1 MFIYYK
7 TSNKTN
13 IFFVKKIF
21 SMDAELLHDIVFM
34 CLLLIVVML
43 GAVAALQYK
52 VYKYKHKIYFIR
64 RDRERCNELLYAA
77 KDGYY
82 CFVYPD
88 QKVKD
93 PQKGIMEKCSRRL
106 AVLLNLKDGTA
117 ASFAEVLESFN
128 KDDAKVLKKYISF
141 LQQEGRSF
149 EDMLYLKGGR
159 SICVYGNR
167 INGAD
172 NNLYCD
178 IVWFRDVTPETSKIG
193 ELLQEK
199 KDVEDS
205 LNRLEQII
213 DGIDYPVWLRDEN
226 LKMLVVNKKYLEFTS
241 DANKSEVLKKQI
253 EICNN
258 KGEAIALT
266 LAAAAQKSKK
276 MQKRKLNIVRGGELF
291 NFELRESPYYVG
303 DALDKIGTVGY
314 LVDNTALEKA
324 KRNFKINQ
332 NNHLEV
338 LGALGTAFAIFD
350 DRSKLY
356 FYNVS
361 FKRLWN
367 LDNEFLEKTPSYLQF
382 LETVRE
388 NKMLP
393 PVPDI
398 KNFKQEEMSVFGGFI
413 ETKEDLL
420 HLPDGRTIRR
430 LRTPHPNGV
439 IFAFEDVSD
448 RLATMRRLNDLT
460 SMQQSILDNLS
471 DSVLIFGPHQR
482 LKFYN
487 RSYLKLWGLDFER
500 LQDEP
505 KLDEVISLQ
514 KLFFSNVDDWAAFKN
529 SIMDNIMSGRRFNLL
544 RDDNTD
550 LAVSPLIFYDGSLMI
565 TYTVK

>member
-1 MFIYYK
+1 
-7 TSNKTN
+7 
-13 IFFVKKIF
+13 
-21 SMDAELLHDIVFM
+21 MDAELLRDIIYVSLF
-34 CLLLIVVML
+34 LIFIML
-43 GAVAALQYK
+43 GVLAALQLK
-52 VYKYKHKIYFIR
+52 IYKYKHKIYFIR
-64 RDRERCNELLYAA
+64 RDRERCNEVLYAA
-77 KDGYY
+77 KDGYF

-93 PQKGIMEKCSRRL
+93 PQKGITEKSSRRL
-106 AVLLNLKDGTA
+106 AVMLGLKSGTA
-117 ASFAEVLESFN
+117 ASFSEVCDTFYKE
-128 KDDAKVLKKYISF
+128 DARLLQKYVSL
-141 LQQEGRSF
+141 LQQEGKRF
-149 EDMLYLKGGR
+149 EDMLRLKGSER
-159 SICVYGNR
+159 NICVYGSR

-178 IVWFRDVTPETSKIG
+178 IVWFRDVTPQTSKIAD
-193 ELLQEK
+193 LAAEK
-199 KDVEDS
+199 QAVEDS
-205 LNRLEQII
+205 LKQLEQMV
-213 DGIDYPVWLRDEN
+213 DGLDYPVWLRDEN
-226 LKMLVVNKKYLEFTS
+226 LQLAAVNKKYLEFAQA
-241 DANKSEVLKKQI
+241 ANKGEVIKSQV
-253 EICNN
+253 EICNG
-258 KGEAIALT
+258 KGDAVAMS

-276 MQKRKLNIVRGGELF
+276 LQKKNLNIVRKGNLF
-291 NFELRESPYYVG
+291 NFELRENPYYVG
-303 DALDKIGTVGY
+303 DSLDKIGTVGY

-332 NNHLEV
+332 NNHLEI

-356 FYNVS
+356 FYNAS
-361 FKRLWN
+361 FKNLWN

-382 LETVRE
+382 LETIRE

-398 KNFKQEEMSVFGGFI
+398 KNYKQEEMNVFSGLL

-460 SMQQSILDNLS
+460 SMQQNILDNLS
-471 DSVLIFGPHQR
+471 DSVIIFGANQR

-487 RSYLKLWGLDFER
+487 RSYLKLWGLDFEK

-505 KLDEVISLQ
+505 KLEEVIGLQ
-514 KLFFSNVDDWAAFKN
+514 KLFFSNVDDWSSFKD
-529 SIMDNIMSGRRFNLL
+529 SILENITAGRKFNLY
-544 RDDNTD
+544 RDDNTN
-550 LAVSPLIFYDGSLMI
+550 LLVSPLIFYDGSIMI